1 MTNTRSVLFVCL
13 GNIVRSPLAENLFRQ
28 MVSGT
33 DLELRYTAD
42 SAGTSSYHAGEPPD
56 QRMRRFAASRG
67 VEVTGQSRQVTSED
81 LDRFDLIVAM
91 DRSNLDALRA
101 MARSSDQ
108 VEKMHL
114 LRKFDPAAAPGAEV
128 PDPWYGGPEGF
139 QTTYEIV
146 ERSVRHLI
154 ETLRSGAL

>member
-1 MTNTRSVLFVCL
+1 MGL
-13 GNIVRSPLAENLFRQ
+13 
-28 MVSGT
+28 
-33 DLELRYTAD
+33 
-42 SAGTSSYHAGEPPD
+42 
-56 QRMRRFAASRG
+56 
-67 VEVTGQSRQVTSED
+67 SRQVTPED

-91 DRSNLDALRA
+91 DQSNLDALRA
-101 MARSSDQ
+101 MARSSEH

-114 LRKFDPAAAPGAEV
+114 MRKFDPVAKPGAEV